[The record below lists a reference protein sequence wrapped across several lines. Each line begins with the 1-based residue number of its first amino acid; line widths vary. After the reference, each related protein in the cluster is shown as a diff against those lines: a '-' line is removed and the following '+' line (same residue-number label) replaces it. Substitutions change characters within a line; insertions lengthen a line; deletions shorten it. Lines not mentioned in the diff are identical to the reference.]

1 MANLI
6 RSILAN
12 ARGRVSR
19 LFVPLSQQPPSSK
32 LYPRQSFPEEAHDYK
47 HGGYHPI
54 SLGDS
59 FDSKRYTILRKLGY
73 GEYSTVW
80 LARDLKCQRYV
91 ALKILRADSYGGP
104 QPIFECEILA
114 KIREVSRR
122 SSHEGPKYI
131 SPLLDQFSHRGP
143 NGDHV
148 CLVFDVLGYHLG
160 LQTAF
165 YQNGPLPGKVAKEII
180 RQILTGLDFL
190 HRECGVIHTDLKPQN
205 ILLELE
211 NPSDTISK
219 YLVSVPPRTTEGP
232 NGVLVPLQEAIH
244 TPLVCEM
251 ASLRVRIIDFGVSSW
266 RERHL
271 SDMIQPLQLRA
282 PEVTIG
288 APWDTG
294 VDIWSL
300 GCLSMQFVLGIKCF
314 RGEASES
321 GAYTAED
328 YQLAGFL
335 ETFGPFPPSLL
346 KQGRRASQYF
356 DEQGKLHRH
365 PFDVG
370 TGDERTAKEIKLV
383 LPLDMPENELAVF
396 VDFVKEGMLQLD
408 PLKRKSA
415 AELLQH
421 EWLS

>member
-1 MANLI
+1 MANLM
-6 RSILAN
+6 RSMLAS

-19 LFVPLSQQPPSSK
+19 LVVPLSQQA
-32 LYPRQSFPEEAHDYK
+32 RQKFPEEPYDYCTPME
-47 HGGYHPI
+47 G
-54 SLGDS
+54 
-59 FDSKRYTILRKLGY
+59 TIPYRSATPFIPSDTPL
-73 GEYSTVW
+73 
-80 LARDLKCQRYV
+80 CQRYV

-131 SPLLDQFSHRGP
+131 SPLLDQFTHRGP

-148 CLVFDVLGYHLG
+148 CLVFDVLGHHLG

-165 YQNGPLPGKVAKEII
+165 YDNRLLPGKAAKEIM

-190 HRECGVIHTDLKPQN
+190 HRECGIIHTNLKPQN
-205 ILLELE
+205 ILVELE

-219 YLVSVPPRTTEGP
+219 YLDSVPPRTTEGP
-232 NGVLVPLQEAIH
+232 NGATVPLQEAIH
-244 TPLVCEM
+244 TPPVCQM
-251 ASLRVRIIDFGVSSW
+251 TSLRVRIIDFGVSSW
-266 RERHL
+266 REKHL
-271 SDMIQPLQLRA
+271 SDMTQPLQLRA
-282 PEVTIG
+282 PEVTVG

-300 GCLSMQFVLGIKCF
+300 GCLAMQFVLGIVPFSGK
-314 RGEASES
+314 ASES
-321 GAYTAED
+321 GAFTAED
-328 YQLAGFL
+328 AQLAGFL
-335 ETFGPFPPSLL
+335 QTFGPFPPWLL
-346 KQGRRASQYF
+346 EQGRRASQYF

-365 PFDVG
+365 PRDVG
-370 TGDERTAKEIKLV
+370 SGDERTLHETYLV
-383 LPLDMPENELAVF
+383 LPPDMPENELTVF

>member
-1 MANLI
+1 MVHLI

-12 ARGRVSR
+12 ARGRFSR
-19 LFVPLSQQPPSSK
+19 LVVPLSQQSPSPK
-32 LYPRQSFPEEAHDYK
+32 PYPRQNFPEEPNEYT
-47 HGGYHPI
+47 HGGYHPV
-54 SLGDS
+54 SLGDT
-59 FDSKRYTILRKLGY
+59 FDSKRYSILRKLGY
-73 GEYSTVW
+73 GQRSTVW

-114 KIREVSRR
+114 KIREVSQR

-131 SPLLDQFSHRGP
+131 SPLLDQFTHGGP

-165 YQNGPLPGKVAKEII
+165 YNNGLLPGKAVKEII
-180 RQILTGLDFL
+180 RQVLTGLDFL
-190 HRECGVIHTDLKPQN
+190 HRECGVIHSNLEPQN
-205 ILLELE
+205 ILVELE
-211 NPSDTISK
+211 NPSDIISK
-219 YLVSVPPRTTEGP
+219 YLESVPPRTTEGP
-232 NGVLVPLQEAIH
+232 NGAIVPLQEAIH
-244 TPLVCEM
+244 TPPVCQM
-251 ASLRVRIIDFGVSSW
+251 TSLRVRIIDFGVSSW
-266 RERHL
+266 REKHL
-271 SDMIQPLQLRA
+271 SHMTQPLQLRA
-282 PEVTIG
+282 PEVTVG
-288 APWDTG
+288 APCDTG

-300 GCLSMQFVLGIKCF
+300 GCLVMQFVQSLVPF
-314 RGEASES
+314 SGEASES

-328 YQLAGFL
+328 HQLAGFL
-335 ETFGPFPPSLL
+335 EAFGLFPPSLL

-356 DEQGKLHRH
+356 DEQGKLLRS
-365 PFDVG
+365 PLDVG
-370 TGDERTAKEIKLV
+370 TGDEQTVDDIDFLQ
-383 LPLDMPENELAVF
+383 PSDMPDDEIYVYL
-396 VDFVKEGMLQLD
+396 DFLKGMLQLD

>member
-12 ARGRVSR
+12 SRGHVSR
-19 LFVPLSQQPPSSK
+19 FVLPLSQQSPSPK
-32 LYPRQSFPEEAHDYK
+32 PYPRQNFPEEPNEYT
-47 HGGYHPI
+47 HGGYHPV
-54 SLGDS
+54 SLGDT
-59 FDSKRYTILRKLGY
+59 FNSKRYSILRKLGY
-73 GEYSTVW
+73 GERSTVW

-91 ALKILRADSYGGP
+91 ALKILKADSYGGP
-104 QPIFECEILA
+104 QPSSECEILA
-114 KIREVSRR
+114 KIREVSRG

-148 CLVFDVLGYHLG
+148 CLVFDVLGFHLG
-160 LQTAF
+160 LQTGF
-165 YQNGPLPGKVAKEII
+165 YNNEPLPGKAAKEII

-219 YLVSVPPRTTEGP
+219 YLESVPPRTTEGP
-232 NGVLVPLQEAIH
+232 NGAIVPLQEAIY
-244 TPLVCEM
+244 TPPVCQM
-251 ASLRVRIIDFGVSSW
+251 KSLRVRIIDFGVSSW
-266 RERHL
+266 PEKRL
-271 SDMIQPLQLRA
+271 SHMTQPLQLRA
-282 PEVTIG
+282 PEVTID
-288 APWDTG
+288 APCDTG

-300 GCLSMQFVLGIKCF
+300 GCLVMQFVQSIAPF
-314 RGEASES
+314 SGEASKS

-328 YQLAGFL
+328 VQLAGFL

-346 KQGRRASQYF
+346 KQGRRTSQYF
-356 DEQGKLHRH
+356 DEQGKLLRN
-365 PFDVG
+365 PLDVG
-370 TGDERTAKEIKLV
+370 TGDEKIVNNIDFLQPA
-383 LPLDMPENELAVF
+383 DMPDDEVYPYIEFLQ
-396 VDFVKEGMLQLD
+396 DMLDID